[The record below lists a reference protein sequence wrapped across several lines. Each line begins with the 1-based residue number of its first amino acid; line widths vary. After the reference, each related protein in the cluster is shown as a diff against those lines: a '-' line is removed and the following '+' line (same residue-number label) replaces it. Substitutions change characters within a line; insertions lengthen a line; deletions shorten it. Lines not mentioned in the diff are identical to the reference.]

1 VDRLFVA
8 AWPDAAVRDAL
19 ASIPRPAHVGG
30 ADVRWTT
37 PDQWHVTLR
46 FLGRASVVEA
56 EHAFTGAAAGLPG
69 GPIVA
74 RVDAVARRYGRTIG
88 LPVRGLEAVAAAVL
102 AATAAVG
109 EPAHPRRFTGH
120 ITLARTRRDRPRG
133 GLQEV
138 GLDTPMEWTVREI
151 ALVRSR
157 LHPDGARYE
166 TVAILPV
173 P

>member
-8 AWPDAAVRDAL
+8 VWPDAAVRDAL
-19 ASIPRPAHVGG
+19 AAIDRPASVGG
-30 ADVRWTT
+30 AGVRWTT

-46 FLGRASVVEA
+46 FLGQASVAEA
-56 EHAFTGAAAGLPG
+56 EAAFAGAAGLLPS
-69 GPIVA
+69 GPVVA
-74 RVDAVARRYGRTIG
+74 QMDAAARRYGRTIG
-88 LPVRGLEAVAAAVL
+88 LAVHGLESVAAAVL
-102 AATAAVG
+102 AATASVG

-133 GLQEV
+133 GLREV
-138 GLDTPMEWTVREI
+138 GLDAPVSWTVPEI
-151 ALVRSR
+151 ALVRSH

-166 TVAILPV
+166 TVAVLPV